1 VLGIGLV
8 LWGGL
13 WLNLNTGLTN
23 IVVPQS
29 YNEWQL
35 TVRAILPFL
44 VLLVAAVMLVAHRG
58 SFHRLSLGPSNL
70 LFIYGLLA
78 AAATVFSPDPAWAF
92 YWSVAFLATIVAAW
106 TFASTRRAVY
116 TTRQML
122 HITWGVTL
130 VVAAII
136 AFTGRGTVFGD
147 AGSSHEILN
156 DLSGMSRSSGV
167 ARWAAVPGL
176 VCLLN
181 AFRAR
186 RIALAALF
194 FALAGVAFFIVYRM
208 QSRGAV
214 FGTLAALAFAL
225 VLENRM
231 RRFALPLVFI
241 AAVALIGIESPGMLS
256 DRVAEYLHRGQSEEE
271 FQSMTGRTAYYQM
284 GFEAFLKAPI
294 FGRGQWADRL
304 VIGGHCHNSYLQA
317 LMNSGILGGLPYL
330 ASWIAG
336 WVLFFRLFRRR
347 TKMRLED
354 RATLMEAGTV
364 MMFFTV
370 RSFPE
375 TTTASF
381 SVDLLVMAAVYTY
394 LESVYKFTTSRDPR
408 LTMPSGVS
416 RLTMA
421 LHPQPR

>member
-1 VLGIGLV
+1 M
-8 LWGGL
+8 
-13 WLNLNTGLTN
+13 
-23 IVVPQS
+23 
-29 YNEWQL
+29 
-35 TVRAILPFL
+35 PF
-44 VLLVAAVMLVAHRG
+44 AH
-58 SFHRLSLGPSNL
+58 
-70 LFIYGLLA
+70 
-78 AAATVFSPDPAWAF
+78 D
-92 YWSVAFLATIVAAW
+92 
-106 TFASTRRAVY
+106 
-116 TTRQML
+116 
-122 HITWGVTL
+122 
-130 VVAAII
+130 
-136 AFTGRGTVFGD
+136 
-147 AGSSHEILN
+147 
-156 DLSGMSRSSGV
+156 
-167 ARWAAVPGL
+167 
-176 VCLLN
+176 
-181 AFRAR
+181 
-186 RIALAALF
+186 F

>member
-1 VLGIGLV
+1 
-8 LWGGL
+8 
-13 WLNLNTGLTN
+13 
-23 IVVPQS
+23 
-29 YNEWQL
+29 
-35 TVRAILPFL
+35 
-44 VLLVAAVMLVAHRG
+44 
-58 SFHRLSLGPSNL
+58 
-70 LFIYGLLA
+70 
-78 AAATVFSPDPAWAF
+78 
-92 YWSVAFLATIVAAW
+92 
-106 TFASTRRAVY
+106 
-116 TTRQML
+116 ML